1 MPTSNIH
8 ANRRPKPC
16 GRAPIQ
22 HDTHR
27 DERRHHEPKVRPHTQ
42 RSHHYGHDTHTRRWS
57 VLTIEGCPEGN
68 RSNRPQ
74 IRYPNT
80 LPHTGR
86 RRELISSGTPI
97 IDAPRPAHESQRYK
111 ACCKRPKDPT
121 HRRDRTGRLV
131 CAPSAGSRTTPP
143 AEPQGAAA
151 VAVLLDLPQ
160 TVHSNA
166 FQPNLPTL
174 HTSHPRTP
182 HKQRNPTA
190 RIQTT
195 ATPPTGTI
203 HTNANRVCDDN
214 RHFPPTKR
222 QGPLTRL
229 RQHRP
234 GTQHREQADDATEST
249 ATRAAN
255 QTLRHV
261 PPLPRRPPTHAKKK
275 STLPTPLTYLLSFF
289 YSFHVRHERT
299 K

>member
-1 MPTSNIH
+1 MPTIIYTPID
-8 ANRRPKPC
+8 APKPC
-16 GRAPIQ
+16 GRAPIR

-27 DERRHHEPKVRPHTQ
+27 DQRRHHEPKVRPHTQ

-131 CAPSAGSRTTPP
+131 CAPSAGSRTPPP

-195 ATPPTGTI
+195 ATTPTGTI

-214 RHFPPTKR
+214 RHFPPPR
-222 QGPLTRL
+222 
-229 RQHRP
+229 
-234 GTQHREQADDATEST
+234 ATHSAQT
-249 ATRAAN
+249 APSRHPAPRAGRRRHGEHGHAGRKPNAPPRAA
-255 QTLRHV
+255 
-261 PPLPRRPPTHAKKK
+261 PPSPPTHPCQK
-275 STLPTPLTYLLSFF
+275 STLPTPLTYLLSLLLFF
-289 YSFHVRHERT
+289 PCTS
-299 K
+299 